1 MKYISVDF
9 ELDGPSIPHYSVV
22 CFGAVVI
29 DNKLN
34 KTFYGKMAPIS
45 EKWIPEALAIS
56 GFTREQ
62 HLTFKKPQEVM
73 SEFLN
78 WVKEYGGEKVSFV
91 SDCLTGDW
99 LAANYYFHEFT
110 GENLE
115 KNLEMLGNEL
125 TKDSLKKRA
134 NQAYDFAVNETSEES
149 IAKRKEQA
157 RTMYHKAADNAE
169 ELKKEFTKESLIA
182 KEKRARK

>member
-45 EKWIPEALAIS
+45 DRWIPEALAIS

-62 HLTFKKPQEVM
+62 HLTFKKPQVIM
-73 SEFLN
+73 PEFLN
-78 WVKEYGGEKVSFV
+78 WVKEYGGDKVSFV

-110 GENLE
+110 GENPFGYSGRRLSDIICGMNHNLKTKWKDRKSKERIHDPVFDAIENAKVFMDLE
-115 KNLEMLGNEL
+115 KEG
-125 TKDSLKKRA
+125 LK
-134 NQAYDFAVNETSEES
+134 V
-149 IAKRKEQA
+149 
-157 RTMYHKAADNAE
+157 
-169 ELKKEFTKESLIA
+169 
-182 KEKRARK
+182 